1 MVKKPGKSRARF
13 HFPRE
18 VLLVEIERR
27 CTFVDCG
34 FRNRV
39 SLTKAEAISYR
50 GFRCDKCDRWNDDAV
65 AREDLPASWN
75 ITLIDTS
82 QPSM

>member
-1 MVKKPGKSRARF
+1 MARRF
-13 HFPRE
+13 TFPRR

-39 SLTKAEAISYR
+39 SLTKAEAIGYR

-65 AREDLPASWN
+65 AREDLPASWR
-75 ITLIDTS
+75 IDLIHTS
-82 QPSM
+82 EPNM